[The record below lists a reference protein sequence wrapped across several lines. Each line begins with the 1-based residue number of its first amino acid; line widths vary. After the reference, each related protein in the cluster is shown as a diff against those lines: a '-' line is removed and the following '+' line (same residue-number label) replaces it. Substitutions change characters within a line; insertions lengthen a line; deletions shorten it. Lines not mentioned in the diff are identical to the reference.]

1 MQVVRSSFKV
11 LGLVTIL
18 ALAAGTAV
26 LAGEAPMITTANA
39 MVRATKKVSPDFPV
53 AAKQL
58 HVSGTQEVQVTV
70 SKTGDVTEVKVL
82 KGNAM
87 FSMSSTT
94 AAKQWKFAPLVK
106 DGTASE
112 FMAVLLFNYGQ

>member
-1 MQVVRSSFKV
+1 MQAVRNSFRI
-11 LGLVTIL
+11 LGLATLL

-26 LAGEAPMITTANA
+26 LADEAQMITTANA
-39 MVRATKKVSPDFPV
+39 MVRATKKVSPEFPL

-70 SKTGDVTEVKVL
+70 SKSGDVIDAKVL

-87 FSMSSTT
+87 FSNSSTA

-112 FMAVLLFNYGQ
+112 FMAVLVFSYGQ